1 VLEPF
6 FSAVR
11 RLLMILAA
19 IFLRGFPVFQL
30 MVCTYSWVATI
41 ILNGFL
47 IFVNPK
53 DFFMEQTNEFFI
65 MILMYH
71 MICFADLVT
80 DETTRGYVGWSM
92 VGSLCLNFL
101 FNFMVILK
109 QSINNWIKSIKFW
122 WWKRK
127 NRILTA
133 KIQK

>member
-1 VLEPF
+1 
-6 FSAVR
+6 
-11 RLLMILAA
+11 
-19 IFLRGFPVFQL
+19 

-41 ILNGFL
+41 ILNGFFM
-47 IFVNPK
+47 FVNPK

-92 VGSLCLNFL
+92 VGFMCLNFL
-101 FNFMVILK
+101 FNFMAILQ
-109 QSINNWIKSIKFW
+109 QSINNWIKSIKLW
-122 WWKRK
+122 WLKRK

-133 KIQK
+133 EIQK